1 MDFWCFGKL
10 PQKREA
16 GGAYAGSGRSHSQSK
31 TAAMQPLA
39 TMRNHMGVG
48 VNQSTT
54 AHTPIMAAALRLAR
68 RLTQPPACQ
77 FCSMGPNRRW
87 FHSQACMRGELRMA
101 AQPAIK
107 IKTVVGKPGINTP
120 ATPMSKESAASPR
133 SSQRVYQRRATAGV
147 GMAACGGGTSGL
159 AGKDMA

>member
-10 PQKREA
+10 PQKSEA
-16 GGAYAGSGRSHSQSK
+16 SKAYAGSGRSHSQIK
-31 TAAMQPLA
+31 TAAMQLLA
-39 TMRNHMGVG
+39 KIRTHMGVG

-54 AHTPIMAAALRLAR
+54 AQSPIMAAALRLAR
-68 RLTQPPACQ
+68 RLTKPPACQ

-87 FHSQACMRGELRMA
+87 FHNQACMRGELRMA

-120 ATPMSKESAASPR
+120 ATPKAKDSAAKPR
-133 SSQRVYQRRATAGV
+133 SSQRVYQWRATVGM
-147 GMAACGGGTSGL
+147 GMAACGGGASGL
-159 AGKDMA
+159 AGKDMV